1 MNRFLIGLKSQFF
14 AEPLFLNAP
23 LLKISPPVTPDGL
36 ILFAAEHEGKTE
48 EPTER
53 KKQKEREKG
62 RVPKSPEI
70 PASLVT
76 IGALLTIFV
85 LSGWLMER
93 FFKIFQ
99 LFLGN
104 FNGLPEI
111 SVATLEPLF
120 MSVIRE
126 LGYILGPIILI
137 GFIMAAVGNIAQVGF
152 LFTLKPL
159 KFDLT
164 RIKLTPAN
172 MMRKIF
178 FSKQVGFN
186 LIKTI
191 AKVALLG
198 SVSYFII
205 YSDFL
210 SVLETGS
217 MGVGGSLKTLG
228 LIGFKLALILTAV
241 LFVISI
247 PDYFYQKHEFM
258 ENIKMTKQEVKE
270 ELKETEGDPLVKQR
284 QKKRSMEML
293 RRGMFQQVKKADVV
307 ITNPIHFAVAL
318 RYDPGEEDAPRVLA
332 KGEDHLALVIKNLA
346 RKDDVPIIE
355 NKPLARELYYNVDEN
370 EVVPEEFYRVLIDI
384 FLSIESIR
392 ERLQA
397 RAS

>member
-1 MNRFLIGLKSQFF
+1 MNRFLIELKSAFF
-14 AEPLFLNAP
+14 AEPLFFKLP
-23 LLKISPPVTPDGL
+23 LLKISPFVTPDGL
-36 ILFAAEHEGKTE
+36 MLFAAEHEGKTE

>member
-1 MNRFLIGLKSQFF
+1 MNRFLIGLKSRFF
-14 AEPLFLNAP
+14 AEPLFLKVP
-23 LLKISPPVTPDGL
+23 LLKISPLVTPDGL
-36 ILFAAEHEGKTE
+36 VLFAAEHEGKTE

-70 PASLVT
+70 PSSLVT

-178 FSKQVGFN
+178 FSKQVAFN

-191 AKVALLG
+191 AKVAPTWLL
-198 SVSYFII
+198 SVISVI

-210 SVLETGS
+210 SVLKMGS
-217 MGVGGSLKTLG
+217 LGVGNSLKTLG
-228 LIGFKLALILTAV
+228 FIGFKLALVLTAV
-241 LFVISI
+241 LLAIAI
-247 PDYFYQKHEFM
+247 PDYFYQKHEFT
-258 ENIKMTKQEVKE
+258 ENIKMTKARGKRRA
-270 ELKETEGDPLVKQR
+270 QR
-284 QKKRSMEML
+284 N
-293 RRGMFQQVKKADVV
+293 RRGPSGQTKTEKRGRWKCCVGGCSNQVKKADVV
-307 ITNPIHFAVAL
+307 ITNPIHFRCGPAL
-318 RYDPGEEDAPRVLA
+318 RPGTRKMLPGFWPRE
-332 KGEDHLALVIKNLA
+332 KTIW
-346 RKDDVPIIE
+346 RW
-355 NKPLARELYYNVDEN
+355 
-370 EVVPEEFYRVLIDI
+370 
-384 FLSIESIR
+384 
-392 ERLQA
+392 
-397 RAS
+397 